1 MPQSLSKEKKE
12 KKEKDEGMGASR
24 ASSTV
29 EKKNKKETPDITEK
43 GSMNDQIVSLMP
55 KMNHSDWEK
64 RRDSAE
70 AIIELFR

>member
-1 MPQSLSKEKKE
+1 MST
-12 KKEKDEGMGASR
+12 SR

-29 EKKNKKETPDITEK
+29 EKKSKKETLDKKSDITEK
-43 GSMNDQIVSLMP
+43 GNMNDQIVSLMP